1 MICINQYVS
10 DTQKENGH
18 SEVPM
23 ADIDLKISSRYSVHY
38 QPALSSASMI
48 LIYLISC
55 RIMGIPLKSNRLS
68 YIIYFPYN

>member
-38 QPALSSASMI
+38 QPAFCINSS
-48 LIYLISC
+48 LKYISV
-55 RIMGIPLKSNRLS
+55 
-68 YIIYFPYN
+68 